1 MLTLPKFRV
10 TQNLPIFQN
19 FERYNLMKFKILED
33 VDVSKVEHPYFEKRI
48 NECGTVV
55 DNVWD
60 WIMTVYGH
68 DNQGSNFRCN
78 VVQYEGL
85 ENPFYEVVYTEKLH
99 NRDIVISSTCLDIK
113 TALDKA
119 VDEAD
124 KLVQNNSCYGIWDD
138 KYTLE
143 DALNQNK
150 DDVDI
155 SGYFQGMLKKLNC

>member
-1 MLTLPKFRV
+1 MLTFSKFRV

-19 FERYNLMKFKILED
+19 FEKYNLMKFKILED
-33 VDVSKVEHPYFEKRI
+33 VDVSTVEHPYFEKRI

-60 WIMTVYGH
+60 WIMTVFGH

-85 ENPFYEVVYTEKLH
+85 DNPVYEVVYTEKLH
-99 NRDIVISSTCLDIK
+99 NRDIVISSTCLGIK

-119 VDEAD
+119 VDAA
-124 KLVQNNSCYGIWDD
+124 YGY
-138 KYTLE
+138 KPVLSKAE
-143 DALNQNK
+143 GGEK
-150 DDVDI
+150 DDAARVAFLFELYQQLTAPLVEAEQI
-155 SGYFQGMLKKLNC
+155 KKN